1 MSGSATFTIVTS
13 TRSMKVPVQIATS
26 GSHLRTDAP
35 CPRSV
40 ARNLSPDES
49 CVMRS
54 PVDVSTRRDVDSTT
68 VSRGLPGAVGSPV
81 VSGVDLLIA
90 AGVAF
95 MAGVINSI
103 AGGGSLL
110 LFPTLVALGLP
121 TVSANVTNSVAQ
133 WPGYLGGVAGFRAEY
148 VGQRGRLI
156 RFGAVAVL
164 GGIAGCV
171 LLLTTPTSA
180 FDIVVPI
187 LVLLA
192 SLLLAVQP
200 FVTKRLR
207 KAEDVGRTRDPVWVY
222 VALFFATVYGG
233 YFGGA
238 LGVILVGVLGL
249 ALHRLKL
256 ANALKSALSAITA
269 TVTLVIFGLFGPV
282 HWLVVAVAAPASL
295 VGGFLGARVATRIPS
310 TPLRILIVTF
320 GVAVSIYLFLRG

>member
-1 MSGSATFTIVTS
+1 VSAF
-13 TRSMKVPVQIATS
+13 
-26 GSHLRTDAP
+26 
-35 CPRSV
+35 
-40 ARNLSPDES
+40 
-49 CVMRS
+49 
-54 PVDVSTRRDVDSTT
+54 
-68 VSRGLPGAVGSPV
+68 
-81 VSGVDLLIA
+81 DLAIA

-95 MAGVINSI
+95 LAGGINSI
-103 AGGGSLL
+103 AGGGSLI

-121 TVSANVTNSVAQ
+121 TVDANVTNSVAQ
-133 WPGYLGGVAGFRAEY
+133 WPGYLGGVAGFREEY

-156 RFGAVAVL
+156 RFGVVAGL

-171 LLLTTPTSA
+171 LLLTTPTAA
-180 FDIVVPI
+180 FDVVVPI

-222 VALFFATVYGG
+222 VALFFAAVYGG

-269 TVTLVIFGLFGPV
+269 TVTLVIFGIFGPV
-282 HWLVVAVAAPASL
+282 HWVIVAVAAPASL
-295 VGGFLGARVATRIPS
+295 LGGFLGARIATRIPT
-310 TPLRILIVTF
+310 TPLRLLIVVF